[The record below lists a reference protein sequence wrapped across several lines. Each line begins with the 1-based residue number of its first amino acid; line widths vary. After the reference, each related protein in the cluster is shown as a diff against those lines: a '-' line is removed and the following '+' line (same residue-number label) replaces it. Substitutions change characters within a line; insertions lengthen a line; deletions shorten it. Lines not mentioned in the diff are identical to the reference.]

1 MEKKKDI
8 AILRAMGATE
18 KQIRRIFVLK
28 GMATG
33 LIGTILGMG
42 IGVILCGLLSKYR
55 FIDLPADVYYVTK
68 LQPQLRSFDITSVI
82 LATLCICFVAAMY
95 PAHRAAGL
103 NPVDAIRN
111 T

>member
-1 MEKKKDI
+1 M
-8 AILRAMGATE
+8 
-18 KQIRRIFVLK
+18 LK

-33 LIGTILGMG
+33 LIGTILGIG
-42 IGVILCGLLSKYR
+42 IGVILCGLLSRYH
-55 FIDLPADVYYVTK
+55 FIDLPADVYYVST
-68 LQPQLRSFDITSVI
+68 LPVQLRLFDVVGIF
-82 LATLCICFVAAMY
+82 LAALFICFVAAAY